1 MNLILVRH
9 GETDWNRTGRC
20 QGISDVVLND
30 NGKKQALE
38 LGVCLKGEKI
48 SAVYSSDLARAM
60 STAEEIAKHHGLTVE
75 TDSDLREMDQGEFEG
90 LLFTEIRE
98 RFADIMTQWRDS
110 PETLRI
116 PSGESL
122 SEVRER
128 ALRAFGRL
136 CERHDGE
143 TVVAVSHNLTITT
156 LLCEFTGIGL
166 SGFRSFGIQAAS
178 RSTVCLSEGKVVV
191 VDLNDI
197 SHLTPVDAL
206 PHF

>member
-30 NGKKQALE
+30 NGRKQALE
-38 LGVCLKGEKI
+38 LGLCLKGEKI
-48 SAVYSSDLARAM
+48 SAVYSSDLARAI
-60 STAEEIAKHHGLTVE
+60 STAEEIARHHGLTVE
-75 TDSDLREMDQGEFEG
+75 IDSDLREMDQGDFEG

-98 RFADIMTQWRDS
+98 RYADIMTQWRDS
-110 PETLRI
+110 PETIRI

-122 SEVRER
+122 AEVQER
-128 ALRAFGRL
+128 ALRVFERL
-136 CERHDGE
+136 CGRHDGE

-156 LLCEFTGIGL
+156 LLCEFTGVGL

-178 RSTVCLSEGKVVV
+178 RSTVCLSGGKVVV
-191 VDLNDI
+191 IDLNDV
-197 SHLTPVDAL
+197 SHLTPVESP

>member
-30 NGKKQALE
+30 NGRKQALE
-38 LGVCLKGEKI
+38 LGLCLKGEKI
-48 SAVYSSDLARAM
+48 SAVYSSDLARAL
-60 STAEEIAKHHGLTVE
+60 STAEEIARHHGLTVE
-75 TDSDLREMDQGEFEG
+75 IDSDLREMDQGDFEG

-98 RFADIMTQWRDS
+98 RYAEIMSEWRDN

-116 PSGESL
+116 PSGETL
-122 SEVRER
+122 AEVRER
-128 ALRAFGRL
+128 ALRAFEKLRG
-136 CERHDGE
+136 RHDGE

-156 LLCEFTGIGL
+156 LLCEFTGVGL

-178 RSTVCLSEGKVVV
+178 RSTLSLSQGKVVV

-197 SHLTPVDAL
+197 SHLTPVESL

>member
-30 NGKKQALE
+30 NGRKQALE
-38 LGVCLKGEKI
+38 LGLCLKGEKI
-48 SAVYSSDLARAM
+48 SAVYSSDLARAI
-60 STAEEIAKHHGLTVE
+60 STAEEIARHHGLTVE
-75 TDSDLREMDQGEFEG
+75 IDSDLREMDQGDFEG

-98 RFADIMTQWRDS
+98 RYADIMREWRDS
-110 PETLRI
+110 PETIRI

-122 SEVRER
+122 TEVQER
-128 ALRAFGRL
+128 ALRVFERL
-136 CERHDGE
+136 CGRHDGE
-143 TVVAVSHNLTITT
+143 TVVAVSHNLTIAT
-156 LLCEFTGIGL
+156 LLCKFTGVGL

-178 RSTVCLSEGKVVV
+178 RSTVCLSGGKVVI
-191 VDLNDI
+191 VDMNDV
-197 SHLTPVDAL
+197 SHLTPVESL

>member
-30 NGKKQALE
+30 NGRKQALE
-38 LGVCLKGEKI
+38 LGLCLKGEKI
-48 SAVYSSDLARAM
+48 SAVYSSDLARAI
-60 STAEEIAKHHGLTVE
+60 STAEEIARHHGLTVE
-75 TDSDLREMDQGEFEG
+75 IDSDLREMDQGDFEG

-98 RFADIMTQWRDS
+98 RYADIMREWRDS
-110 PETLRI
+110 PETIRI

-122 SEVRER
+122 TEVQER
-128 ALRAFGRL
+128 ALRVFERL
-136 CERHDGE
+136 CGRHDGE

-156 LLCEFTGIGL
+156 LLCKFTGVGL

-178 RSTVCLSEGKVVV
+178 RSTVCLSGGKVMV
-191 VDLNDI
+191 VDLNDV
-197 SHLTPVDAL
+197 SHLTPVESL

>member
-30 NGKKQALE
+30 NGRKQALE
-38 LGVCLKGEKI
+38 LGLCLKGEKI
-48 SAVYSSDLARAM
+48 SAVYSSDLARAI
-60 STAEEIAKHHGLTVE
+60 STAEEIARHHGLTVE
-75 TDSDLREMDQGEFEG
+75 IDSDLREMDQGDFEG

-98 RFADIMTQWRDS
+98 RYADIMREWRDS
-110 PETLRI
+110 PETIRI

-122 SEVRER
+122 TEVQER
-128 ALRAFGRL
+128 ALRVFERL
-136 CERHDGE
+136 CGRHDGE

-156 LLCEFTGIGL
+156 LLCKFTGVGL

-178 RSTVCLSEGKVVV
+178 RSTVCLSGGKVVI
-191 VDLNDI
+191 VDMNDV
-197 SHLTPVDAL
+197 SHLTPVESL

>member
-30 NGKKQALE
+30 NGRKQAIE
-38 LGVCLKGEKI
+38 LGLCLKGEKI
-48 SAVYSSDLARAM
+48 SAVYSSDLARAI
-60 STAEEIAKHHGLTVE
+60 STAEEIARHHGLTVE
-75 TDSDLREMDQGEFEG
+75 IDGDLREMDQGDFEG

-98 RFADIMTQWRDS
+98 RYADIMMQWRDN
-110 PETLRI
+110 PEALRI

-122 SEVRER
+122 AEVRER
-128 ALRAFGRL
+128 ALRAFERL

-156 LLCEFTGIGL
+156 LLCEFTGVGL

-178 RSTVCLSEGKVVV
+178 RSTLCLSGGKVVV
-191 VDLNDI
+191 VDLNDV
-197 SHLTPVDAL
+197 SHLTPIESL